1 MKIASVVTMIRENV
15 NHLIQFSCTYNN
27 IFCINIHFS
36 YIFIIFVVNSPT
48 FGYTIHAR
56 VLRLV
61 TAHDNHKRSVLYG
74 SLFYRLISYFL
85 IVMIIPLVVLSV
97 YYVAAGNNAITKNLS
112 DQNEMATVR
121 IADQVKSII
130 ESYRHKTYVLS
141 TNNTIISE
149 LDADAPE
156 TSSSR
161 SKEIYE
167 QLFTIMR
174 GDTYLA
180 SATIVSSSGQA
191 RYSTHLFPSRYDLR
205 YNRNDWNPFFTL
217 SRTAGEN
224 ASVITIENRYATQ
237 TNAFV
242 FMSIYR
248 KVRNTAGEEVGYV
261 AVDIFQ
267 EALSSLNN
275 WFRFNEIILIDTDN
289 FLASSLLTTDRFGDF
304 SNFPELR
311 SIQAPFTR
319 KTITDSSMIISTVS
333 IPGTSF
339 IVAGVTDTTVH
350 RQGITHFFFII
361 IMVALLGLLVA
372 SVLAFFF
379 TRSIAKPVN
388 RLTSSMRKVEAGD
401 LAVRVHESKI
411 VEFAQ
416 LDSTFNA
423 MVSQIAELLNL
434 TREEEEKVREAERK
448 ALHAQMNPHFLY
460 NTLNT
465 VKAIAKLHGEQEIL
479 MIVTKLGRLLRESI
493 ENRETEQP
501 LSQSIALVE
510 NYLAIQKIRFGEK
523 LVTSIEVDPRLND
536 LMLPKLVIQPLVENA
551 LIHGLEPKTG
561 TWRLAIRCSVVDSW
575 AVITISDNGIGIPK
589 GMLPENLEELANSE
603 HIGLYNIYRR
613 MQLRFNTSFS
623 FRIDSIEGEGTEIS
637 IAVRRDREEN
647 VG

>member
-191 RYSTHLFPSRYDLR
+191 RYSTHLFPSRYDIR

-275 WFRFNEIILIDTDN
+275 WFRFNEISFIDTII
-289 FLASSLLTTDRFGDF
+289 LL
-304 SNFPELR
+304 
-311 SIQAPFTR
+311 
-319 KTITDSSMIISTVS
+319 
-333 IPGTSF
+333 
-339 IVAGVTDTTVH
+339 H
-350 RQGITHFFFII
+350 R
-361 IMVALLGLLVA
+361 
-372 SVLAFFF
+372 
-379 TRSIAKPVN
+379 
-388 RLTSSMRKVEAGD
+388 
-401 LAVRVHESKI
+401 
-411 VEFAQ
+411 
-416 LDSTFNA
+416 
-423 MVSQIAELLNL
+423 
-434 TREEEEKVREAERK
+434 
-448 ALHAQMNPHFLY
+448 Y
-460 NTLNT
+460 
-465 VKAIAKLHGEQEIL
+465 
-479 MIVTKLGRLLRESI
+479 
-493 ENRETEQP
+493 
-501 LSQSIALVE
+501 
-510 NYLAIQKIRFGEK
+510 
-523 LVTSIEVDPRLND
+523 
-536 LMLPKLVIQPLVENA
+536 
-551 LIHGLEPKTG
+551 
-561 TWRLAIRCSVVDSW
+561 
-575 AVITISDNGIGIPK
+575 
-589 GMLPENLEELANSE
+589 
-603 HIGLYNIYRR
+603 
-613 MQLRFNTSFS
+613 
-623 FRIDSIEGEGTEIS
+623 
-637 IAVRRDREEN
+637 
-647 VG
+647 

>member
-1 MKIASVVTMIRENV
+1 
-15 NHLIQFSCTYNN
+15 
-27 IFCINIHFS
+27 
-36 YIFIIFVVNSPT
+36 
-48 FGYTIHAR
+48 
-56 VLRLV
+56 
-61 TAHDNHKRSVLYG
+61 
-74 SLFYRLISYFL
+74 
-85 IVMIIPLVVLSV
+85 MIIPLVVLSV

-191 RYSTHLFPSRYDLR
+191 RYSTHLFPSRYDIR

-319 KTITDSSMIISTVS
+319 KTITDSSM
-333 IPGTSF
+333 
-339 IVAGVTDTTVH
+339 
-350 RQGITHFFFII
+350 
-361 IMVALLGLLVA
+361 
-372 SVLAFFF
+372 
-379 TRSIAKPVN
+379 
-388 RLTSSMRKVEAGD
+388 
-401 LAVRVHESKI
+401 
-411 VEFAQ
+411 
-416 LDSTFNA
+416 
-423 MVSQIAELLNL
+423 
-434 TREEEEKVREAERK
+434 
-448 ALHAQMNPHFLY
+448 
-460 NTLNT
+460 
-465 VKAIAKLHGEQEIL
+465 
-479 MIVTKLGRLLRESI
+479 
-493 ENRETEQP
+493 
-501 LSQSIALVE
+501 
-510 NYLAIQKIRFGEK
+510 
-523 LVTSIEVDPRLND
+523 
-536 LMLPKLVIQPLVENA
+536 
-551 LIHGLEPKTG
+551 
-561 TWRLAIRCSVVDSW
+561 
-575 AVITISDNGIGIPK
+575 
-589 GMLPENLEELANSE
+589 
-603 HIGLYNIYRR
+603 
-613 MQLRFNTSFS
+613 
-623 FRIDSIEGEGTEIS
+623 
-637 IAVRRDREEN
+637 
-647 VG
+647 